1 MTIREKILR
10 NYNLI
15 ETKLYMNKHWFYYE
29 VLIFFLYGSEK
40 DGIWS
45 VVFSTNKIE
54 SWKSLILLKV
64 ASSTI
69 KRWWQTVQEKFN
81 IIGPHNC
88 FSLLWNYRIILQQ
101 MWLDCYFNA
110 AGIEWFITRW
120 VMQAQVSL

>member
-54 SWKSLILLKV
+54 S
-64 ASSTI
+64 
-69 KRWWQTVQEKFN
+69 
-81 IIGPHNC
+81 
-88 FSLLWNYRIILQQ
+88 
-101 MWLDCYFNA
+101 
-110 AGIEWFITRW
+110 
-120 VMQAQVSL
+120 